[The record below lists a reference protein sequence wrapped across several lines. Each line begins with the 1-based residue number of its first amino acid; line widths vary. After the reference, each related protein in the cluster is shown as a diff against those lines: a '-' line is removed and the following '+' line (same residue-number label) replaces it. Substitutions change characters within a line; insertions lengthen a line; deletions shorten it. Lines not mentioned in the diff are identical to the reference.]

1 MLYENGI
8 ECLMTKDFDVLYVSG
23 IKCRVKYKQNYLI

>member
-8 ECLMTKDFDVLYVSG
+8 ECLMTNVFDVLYVCG
-23 IKCRVKYKQNYLI
+23 INCRVKYKQNYLI